1 MSDTSENTPAG
12 AIDQVVEVIREK
24 LAEKTEL
31 KGRVYHAE
39 ALKGASAPFVFW
51 LQTGEEY
58 EETLDGPTDLE
69 EATLEINARGVTK
82 AAGMQAL
89 ADDISGKVRDA
100 IFDLQGQT
108 QGGILFER
116 LVITMISPVINEHE
130 VNLYRKVY
138 EVSINYQEE

>member
-1 MSDTSENTPAG
+1 MSDTNENTPAG
-12 AIDQVVEVIREK
+12 AIDQVVEAIREK

-39 ALKGASAPFVFW
+39 ALKGAPAPFVFW

-69 EATLEINARGVTK
+69 ETTLEIHVVARN
-82 AAGMQAL
+82 L
-89 ADDISGKVRDA
+89 RSLNDISGKVRDA